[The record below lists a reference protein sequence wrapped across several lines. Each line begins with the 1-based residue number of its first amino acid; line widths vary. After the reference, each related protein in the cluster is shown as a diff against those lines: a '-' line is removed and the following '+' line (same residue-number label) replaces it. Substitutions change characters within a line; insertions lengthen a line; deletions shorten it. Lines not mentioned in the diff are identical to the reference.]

1 MRYLDNKKQK
11 AVFLVVF
18 YFAFEHRFSLRA
30 RSGAQVNMRAQK
42 VGRLERNMSTPDVQ
56 YLQNVV
62 FSFVVKITPSKI
74 PTTR

>member
-1 MRYLDNKKQK
+1 M
-11 AVFLVVF
+11 F
-18 YFAFEHRFSLRA
+18 YFAFERPFSLRA
-30 RSGAQVNMRAQK
+30 RSGAQANMRAQK